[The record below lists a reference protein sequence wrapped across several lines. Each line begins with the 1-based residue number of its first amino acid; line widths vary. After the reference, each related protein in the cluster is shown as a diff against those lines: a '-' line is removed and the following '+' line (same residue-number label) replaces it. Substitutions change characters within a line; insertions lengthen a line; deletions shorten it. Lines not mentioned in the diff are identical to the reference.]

1 MDEKNVYIFTNIFH
15 HWDLNRGPKRQYS
28 LLEIE
33 ISATMDGKFQ
43 LFIHSK
49 QKQFIFLLRPELSK
63 QIIDED
69 KNARE
74 RRNNNKF
81 CKK

>member
-49 QKQFIFLLRPELSK
+49 QKQFIFLTT
-63 QIIDED
+63 
-69 KNARE
+69 ARRWYAPCDMAKTINSE
-74 RRNNNKF
+74 I
-81 CKK
+81 